1 MKLMES
7 NITDQQYLGAD
18 LQLSEPHFD
27 DEATVLSA
35 RPVVPLH
42 EVRTGAHFSRRLG
55 FGLAILVALLV
66 GAFGARLIYQQRGQN
81 EEKAIAEPASS
92 ISEPAV
98 QEGPVAGASGS
109 AVDLDESA
117 PSIAENTNAGTTRQA
132 LNVPAPTQAREPAPE
147 VLRSASA
154 GRGVTRQ
161 NEAINQENNREM
173 RWAERM
179 GARRKRAAERQAKRD
194 ARGHENQP
202 SDDLLRIR
210 EIFEGSRRP

>member
-1 MKLMES
+1 MES
-7 NITDQQYLGAD
+7 NITDQQYLAAD

-27 DEATVLSA
+27 EEATVLSA

-42 EVRTGAHFSRRLG
+42 EVRTGARSSRRLG

-66 GAFGARLIYQQRGQN
+66 GAFGATLIYQQRGQK
-81 EEKAIAEPASS
+81 EEEAIAEPASS

-109 AVDLDESA
+109 AVDLNGSA
-117 PSIAENTNAGTTRQA
+117 PSFAVNTDAGTTRPPLYA
-132 LNVPAPTQAREPAPE
+132 PA
-147 VLRSASA
+147 
-154 GRGVTRQ
+154 
-161 NEAINQENNREM
+161 QENKREM
-173 RWAERM
+173 RRAERIE
-179 GARRKRAAERQAKRD
+179 ARREREAERQTNRD
-194 ARGHENQP
+194 ARGHKNQP